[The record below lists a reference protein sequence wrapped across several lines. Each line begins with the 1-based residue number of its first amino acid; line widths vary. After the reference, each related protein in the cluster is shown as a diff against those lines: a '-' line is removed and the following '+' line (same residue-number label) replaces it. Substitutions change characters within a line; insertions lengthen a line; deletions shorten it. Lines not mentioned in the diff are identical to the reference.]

1 MMEAEV
7 GVMLPQGKERKDQ
20 GIPLEG
26 GRKQGS
32 GKSLLG
38 ALGRA

>member
-7 GVMLPQGKERKDQ
+7 GVTLPQGEERKDQ

-38 ALGRA
+38 PSGGA